1 MPWSETKRPW
11 SPSQRTVRGG
21 PQMHP
26 LPDRAQPEPGTELR
40 QRRDLNR
47 LLQPRVFG
55 PCGDEEGHLS
65 PIIRQ
70 LRCPRVPQPIQRD
83 DVATHTVLGRLVEA
97 GWWMHLGSRSVGR
110 IRSAHASIQ
119 AFGQLAGYVRQ
130 AGVTRSTRAA
140 GEAVRPQARPSDAHG
155 GDRALPDRRGTSR
168 APPRSPGEYG
178 GVGAPAAA
186 IARRS
191 LPGA

>member
-1 MPWSETKRPW
+1 
-11 SPSQRTVRGG
+11 
-21 PQMHP
+21 MHP
-26 LPDRAQPEPGTELR
+26 LPDKAQPEPGTELR

-97 GWWMHLGSRSVGR
+97 GWWMHLGVKKCRTYTLSPRVYTSLWAIGGLCTTSRSYP
-110 IRSAHASIQ
+110 IHQSSW
-119 AFGQLAGYVRQ
+119 
-130 AGVTRSTRAA
+130 
-140 GEAVRPQARPSDAHG
+140 
-155 GDRALPDRRGTSR
+155 
-168 APPRSPGEYG
+168 
-178 GVGAPAAA
+178 
-186 IARRS
+186 
-191 LPGA
+191 